1 MQETL
6 AVVNPLISEDV
17 KDSVV
22 LILFINNT
30 DIRNQVEKMR
40 KGYYDITFIVIFQI
54 RGIWGDP
61 ESCWLLQLM

>member
-6 AVVNPLISEDV
+6 AVVNPLVSEDV

-22 LILFINNT
+22 LILFINYT

-54 RGIWGDP
+54 RGI
-61 ESCWLLQLM
+61 